1 MSIQSEIS
9 RINSNVQS
17 ALNTLSA
24 IVTVAEGAGS
34 DQLPDAAQAVADEMD
49 SIAAALDSILNGTA

>member
-1 MSIQSEIS
+1 MSIQSEIN

-17 ALNTLSA
+17 TLNTLSA
-24 IVTVAEGAGS
+24 IVTVAEGSGS
-34 DQLPDAAQAVADEMD
+34 DQLPAAAQAVADEMD

>member
-1 MSIQSEIS
+1 MSIQSEIN

-17 ALNTLSA
+17 ALTTLSA

-34 DQLPDAAQAVADEMD
+34 DQLPAAAQAVVDEMD

>member
-34 DQLPDAAQAVADEMD
+34 DQLPDAAQAVSDEMD

>member
-9 RINSNVQS
+9 RISGNVQS
-17 ALNTLSA
+17 ALNTLSV

-49 SIAAALDSILNGTA
+49 SIAAALNSILNGTA

>member
-1 MSIQSEIS
+1 MSIQSEIN
-9 RINSNVQS
+9 RINSNVQG

>member
-9 RINSNVQS
+9 RINSNVQG

-34 DQLPDAAQAVADEMD
+34 DQLPDAAQAVADEMS
-49 SIAAALDSILNGTA
+49 SIAAALNSILNGTA

>member
-1 MSIQSEIS
+1 MSIQSEIN
-9 RINSNVQS
+9 RISGNVQS

-24 IVTVAEGAGS
+24 IVTVAEGSGS
-34 DQLPDAAQAVADEMD
+34 DQLPDAAQAVADEID

>member
-9 RINSNVQS
+9 RINRNVQS

-24 IVTVAEGAGS
+24 IVTVAEGSGS
-34 DQLPDAAQAVADEMD
+34 DQLPAAAQAVADEMD

>member
-1 MSIQSEIS
+1 MSIQSEIN

-17 ALNTLSA
+17 ALNILSA

-34 DQLPDAAQAVADEMD
+34 DQLPAAAQAVADEMD

>member
-1 MSIQSEIS
+1 MSIQSEIN
-9 RINSNVQS
+9 RINSNVQG
-17 ALNTLSA
+17 ALTTLSA
-24 IVTVAEGAGS
+24 VVTVAEGAGS

>member
-1 MSIQSEIS
+1 MSIQSEIN

-49 SIAAALDSILNGTA
+49 SIAAALNSILNGTA

>member
-1 MSIQSEIS
+1 MSIQSEIN

-17 ALNTLSA
+17 ALTTLSA

-34 DQLPDAAQAVADEMD
+34 DQLPAAAQAVADEID

>member
-9 RINSNVQS
+9 RINRNVQS

>member
-9 RINSNVQS
+9 RINRNVQS
-17 ALNTLSA
+17 ALHTLSA
-24 IVTVAEGAGS
+24 IVTVAEGSGS
-34 DQLPDAAQAVADEMD
+34 DQLPAAAQAVADEMD

>member
-1 MSIQSEIS
+1 MSIQSEIN

-24 IVTVAEGAGS
+24 IVTVAEGSGC
-34 DQLPDAAQAVADEMD
+34 DQLPDAAQAVADKMD

>member
-9 RINSNVQS
+9 RISGNVQS

-34 DQLPDAAQAVADEMD
+34 DQLPDAALAVADEMD
-49 SIAAALDSILNGTA
+49 SIAAALNSILNGTA